1 MSSRESV
8 KLMKVHEGVLRP
20 ARVHS
25 RSSVLLWVALFAA
38 LTSVGGMVRIPVPP
52 VPFTLQTL
60 FVYLSADLLGSKRGA
75 LSQLLFLILGLI
87 GIPVFAMGGGPGYI
101 LQPTFGYLLAF
112 PIAAWIIGIIVDRQ
126 NKNMRW
132 WDWLW
137 ANGIGLFIILLLG
150 VAGLYINVNFI
161 VQKSLSWKTA
171 LWSGAVVFLPGEIIK
186 MVIAAFIANRINRHI
201 G

>member
-1 MSSRESV
+1 MSNGEFFY
-8 KLMKVHEGVLRP
+8 MTKVHEGVLPLVRGQ
-20 ARVHS
+20 S
-25 RSSVLLWVALFAA
+25 RSVALLWIALFAA

-60 FVYLSADLLGSKRGA
+60 FVYLSGDLLGSKRGA
-75 LSQLLFLILGLI
+75 LSQALFLVLGLI

-112 PIAAWIIGIIVDRQ
+112 PIAAWIIGIVVDRQ
-126 NKNMRW
+126 NKNMCW

-137 ANGIGLFIILLLG
+137 ANGIGLLIILLLG
-150 VAGLYINVNFI
+150 VSGLFINVNFI

-171 LWSGAVVFLPGEIIK
+171 LWSGAFVFLPGEIVKI
-186 MVIAAFIANRINRHI
+186 VIAAFIANRIKSHI